1 MNFFPPIGACLHL
14 LWIDRGSFQGWWV
27 FVAGEDSCFFLEILE
42 DAPEMKGGNH
52 EKFPNKEKNIISRE
66 LADRLIYIYMYIPGT
81 QMTLVLIGKGLVLGV
96 DLQKQRSF
104 GFQVYTY
111 LFFKRDL
118 IQQMVNWWF
127 GFAGL
132 DSDWIPWNERDWD
145 SYGYPDSNP
154 KPPGPQTTNLIIS
167 CLEPICPLF
176 LGFNHPK
183 QGPFQSKQGS
193 FGFQVTNIPSKT

>member
-1 MNFFPPIGACLHL
+1 MRVCTFYGLTGGPFRAGGFLLLVKIRVFFWKSSRTPRK
-14 LWIDRGSFQGWWV
+14 WRGEIMKSFR
-27 FVAGEDSCFFLEILE
+27 I
-42 DAPEMKGGNH
+42 K
-52 EKFPNKEKNIISRE
+52 KKNIISRE
-66 LADRLIYIYMYIPGT
+66 LADRLIYIYTYMYIPGT